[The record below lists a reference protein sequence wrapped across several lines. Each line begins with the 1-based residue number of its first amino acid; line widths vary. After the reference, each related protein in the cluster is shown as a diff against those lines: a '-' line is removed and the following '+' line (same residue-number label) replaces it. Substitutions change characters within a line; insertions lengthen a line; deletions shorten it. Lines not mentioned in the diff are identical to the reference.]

1 MAARQRQRSKDSAA
15 DISYCAPGHD
25 LRSSLSFTAKRRS
38 ALPQEAPNKDREM
51 ETHRRSLCS
60 HDLIRHGGAR
70 LSGSRGAC
78 CTDGRSESILRRA
91 QELCGRLTEL
101 LSGEDALTTIIIF
114 FFLDRGRATLPR
126 RLTVRASYKVSCFSP
141 QTSVMCPPQ
150 CLNMVF
156 LRSKYGH
163 LRHGKSVYNARGN
176 LSSQRE
182 P

>member
-1 MAARQRQRSKDSAA
+1 MSAEAALPHQRSKDSAA

-38 ALPQEAPNKDREM
+38 ALPQEVPNKDREM

-60 HDLIRHGGAR
+60 HDLIRHDGAR

-78 CTDGRSESILRRA
+78 CTDGRSESILRREQESA

-101 LSGEDALTTIIIF
+101 LSCEDALIF

-126 RLTVRASYKVSCFSP
+126 RFTVRASYKVSCFSP
-141 QTSVMCPPQ
+141 PDQRH
-150 CLNMVF
+150 VF
-156 LRSKYGH
+156 TAVPKYG
-163 LRHGKSVYNARGN
+163 LPPLQIWTSTSR
-176 LSSQRE
+176 
-182 P
+182 

>member
-1 MAARQRQRSKDSAA
+1 MSAEALLPHQRSKDSAA

-38 ALPQEAPNKDREM
+38 ALPQEVPNKDREM

-78 CTDGRSESILRRA
+78 CTDGRSESILRREQESA

-101 LSGEDALTTIIIF
+101 LSCEDALIIIF
-114 FFLDRGRATLPR
+114 FGQRKSD
-126 RLTVRASYKVSCFSP
+126 VASAI
-141 QTSVMCPPQ
+141 
-150 CLNMVF
+150 
-156 LRSKYGH
+156 YGE
-163 LRHGKSVYNARGN
+163 SFI
-176 LSSQRE
+176 
-182 P
+182 